1 MKHFFCFKS
10 LFVAAIL
17 IVGVSVNGGVKA
29 QLQVQLGTSHAG
41 WTPDSLV
48 RNVLLGS
55 GVEIYNVRLNGNQNS
70 IACTGVGTF
79 TTGNNST
86 GIGISEGIIL
96 SACAADYVAGVSGS
110 SDVHS
115 CNTYSDPTLSTLTTE
130 DLNNV
135 MVLEFDFVP
144 KSDSVKF
151 RYVFASEE
159 YASYTCSEYN
169 DIFAFFLSGPNPG
182 GGVYANYNIA
192 RIPGTELPIT
202 INSVNSGSPSGGYP
216 ASGCTSLAYS
226 QYFNSTFN
234 PSYIQHMTGATTI
247 LTAEAKV
254 FPCQN
259 YHLKMAIA
267 NVSDQMLPSV
277 VFLEAN
283 SLMSNAIDF
292 DFVNAANPNAP
303 SDLYEGCQAVIKMTR
318 PQAVP
323 YNTRIDIDFS
333 GTATNGVDFSAINPY
348 FYFPAGQTVDSL
360 VIAPYIDPNA
370 EGLET
375 AKFVLSAQGGC
386 PRADSVTFNI
396 MDVDPISVTIEHD
409 TLTSATFNTW
419 LRANIE
425 GGMPNRTV
433 YWTDLMGGNNPNRTG
448 DSIFV
453 STVTDSRWVA
463 EVRDACGNTALDTM
477 LVGIRRSFAY
487 VLRDEYG
494 SAPFATLAIR
504 DTMICAEDSV
514 TLYMYGAD
522 SCVWYISGQSQPFN
536 TSSTQLT
543 VNPSEDVVYRI
554 HSYQLWNGQYWED
567 VDSVRFFVVPL
578 PEIGVSA
585 SKERICKGGSTV
597 LTAMGTNNFSWDGGV
612 TFSTD
617 IQHTVMP
624 DTTTMYYVLG
634 RTNGAECYASDSIL
648 IVVDTIPD
656 IVFDD
661 GGGVCGGENA
671 ELLVYTSAEHFTWSA
686 NPPDPSLGGQES
698 HNHIIVNPSV
708 STVYTVNAVNGVC
721 TNSKSTTVSVE
732 QMPVAIAEVSPKT
745 VSLGQM
751 EATFIDV
758 SKNSVT
764 RKWEFPFGVEKT
776 EKEVSYVVPDDVD
789 SITVKLWAY
798 NAYDCFDTTRVT
810 VYVDHT
816 TLWAPNAFTPEEST
830 NNTFLVK
837 YNDIQRF
844 HILIYDRRG
853 QLVFESYDPEKP
865 WDGKYQN
872 GKKCPQG
879 VYTYLI
885 SCHKI
890 TYPYDQI
897 ISKGTVLLLR

>member
-1 MKHFFCFKS
+1 MKHFIGFKT
-10 LFVAAIL
+10 FFIAAIL
-17 IVGVSVNGGVKA
+17 IVSVIFNSEVKA
-29 QLQVQLGTSHAG
+29 QLQVQLGSSHTG

-48 RNVLLGS
+48 RNVLLGG

-70 IACTGVGTF
+70 IACTGVATF
-79 TTGNNST
+79 TTGNNPT
-86 GIGISEGIIL
+86 GIGLSEGIIL
-96 SACAADYVAGVSGS
+96 SACAADYITSAS
-110 SDVHS
+110 SSASTHS
-115 CNTYSDPTLSTLTTE
+115 CSTYSDAALSALTTQSV
-130 DLNNV
+130 NNV

-159 YASYTCSEYN
+159 YQSYTCSEYN
-169 DIFAFFLSGPNPG
+169 DIFAFFLSGVNPDG
-182 GGVYANYNIA
+182 GNYTNKNIA

-202 INSVNSGSPSGGYP
+202 INSVNSGSPSGGYS
-216 ASGCTSLAYS
+216 AAGCTSLNYS
-226 QYFNSTFN
+226 QYFNNAFN
-234 PSYIQHMTGATTI
+234 HSYIQHMTGATTV

-254 FPCQN
+254 IPCAT

-267 NVSDQMLPSV
+267 NVYDQALPSV

-292 DFVNAANPNAP
+292 DFVNAANPQAAT
-303 SDLYEGCQAVIKMTR
+303 DLYEGCQAVIRMTR
-318 PQAVP
+318 PQARP
-323 YNTRIDIDFS
+323 IDTRVNIDFS
-333 GTATNGVDFSAINPY
+333 GSATNGVDFSSINSFIY
-348 FYFPAGQTVDSL
+348 FHAGETVDSL
-360 VIAPYIDPNA
+360 VIAPYVDNEA

-375 AKFVLSAQGGC
+375 AKFVLSAEGGC
-386 PRADSVTFNI
+386 PSADSVTFNI
-396 MDVDPISVTIEHD
+396 MDVGPISDSIVHD
-409 TLTSATFNTW
+409 TLTSTTYNVW
-419 LRANIE
+419 LKAIVN
-425 GGMPNRTV
+425 GGMPNRTI

-448 DSIFV
+448 DSIFI
-453 STVTDSRWVA
+453 STVTDSKWVA

-487 VLRDEYG
+487 ILRDEYG
-494 SAPFATLAIR
+494 SAPFSTLSIR
-504 DTMICAEDSV
+504 DTIICAGEPV
-514 TLYMYGAD
+514 NLHMYGAD
-522 SCVWYISGQSQPFN
+522 SCVWYVSGQSQPFN

-543 VNPSEDVVYRI
+543 VNPTEDVVYRV
-554 HSYQLWNGQYWED
+554 HSYQWWNGQYWED
-567 VDSVRFFVVPL
+567 VDSVRFFIVPL
-578 PEIGVSA
+578 PQIGVSA
-585 SKERICKGGSTV
+585 SKERICEGSSTTLTV
-597 LTAMGTNNFSWDGGV
+597 MGTNNFSWDGGE
-612 TFSTD
+612 TFGSQ
-617 IQHTVMP
+617 IQHTVTP
-624 DTTTMYYVLG
+624 DTTTMFYVIGL
-634 RTNGAECYASDSIL
+634 TNGAECYARDSIL
-648 IVVDTIPD
+648 IVVDTVPD
-656 IVFDD
+656 IIFDD
-661 GGGVCGGENA
+661 GAGVCGGEYA

-686 NPPDPSLGGQES
+686 NPPDPTLAGQET

-721 TNSKSTTVSVE
+721 ASTKSTTVSVE
-732 QMPVAIAEVSPKT
+732 QMPVAIGEVTPKT

-751 EATFIDV
+751 EATFIDL

-764 RKWEFPFGVEKT
+764 RKWEFPYGVEKT

-789 SITVKLWAY
+789 SITVKLWAF
-798 NAYDCFDTTRVT
+798 NAYDCFDTTTVT

-844 HILIYDRRG
+844 HILSYDRRG
-853 QLVFESYDPEKP
+853 QLVYESYDPEKA

-885 SCHKI
+885 SYHKI
-890 TYPYDQI
+890 TYPYDQV